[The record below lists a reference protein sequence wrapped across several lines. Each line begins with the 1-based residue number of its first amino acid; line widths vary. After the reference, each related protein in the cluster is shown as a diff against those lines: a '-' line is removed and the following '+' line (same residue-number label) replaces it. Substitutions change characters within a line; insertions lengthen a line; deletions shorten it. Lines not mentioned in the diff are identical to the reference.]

1 MNKIDY
7 FISHSRE
14 TKYKIA
20 IPLMQTLTELGYEI
34 WLDRKEI
41 CVGQHIYSQIEE
53 AIELSNYFIAIID
66 KTYLERTWTIAEL
79 NFYRKKQ
86 NNNILP
92 IFVDVEKSTVYKKIP
107 WLEGIA
113 FEKMCYELFNSDKH
127 MDILCRILNRHYKS
141 LTFDSLENITKV
153 FIDLDFPCKDTL
165 ISLLQIKEYYSQD
178 FRLATIALCNINDI
192 IYSIYTEISIQM
204 NKLIYSTHQL
214 NDLIK
219 KYCFNPKTI
228 IDYNIYITTYNSVL
242 ISANELAL
250 LHK

>member
-92 IFVDVEKSTVYKKIP
+92 IFVDVEKSTV
-107 WLEGIA
+107 
-113 FEKMCYELFNSDKH
+113 
-127 MDILCRILNRHYKS
+127 
-141 LTFDSLENITKV
+141 
-153 FIDLDFPCKDTL
+153 
-165 ISLLQIKEYYSQD
+165 
-178 FRLATIALCNINDI
+178 
-192 IYSIYTEISIQM
+192 
-204 NKLIYSTHQL
+204 
-214 NDLIK
+214 
-219 KYCFNPKTI
+219 
-228 IDYNIYITTYNSVL
+228 
-242 ISANELAL
+242 
-250 LHK
+250 